1 MPILRHE
8 RAGLMMVSRADDFA
22 IFDDDA
28 ADGRIGCRIAQ
39 GGLCQFQGFFSYTL
53 PVPMYSFPS
62 IQIRK
67 IKKGYGR
74 KIPIAF

>member
-1 MPILRHE
+1 
-8 RAGLMMVSRADDFA
+8 MMVSRADDFA

-39 GGLCQFQGFFSYTL
+39 GGLCQFQGFFIYSAGSNVFL
-53 PVPMYSFPS
+53 PFYSDS
-62 IQIRK
+62 QD
-67 IKKGYGR
+67 KKGYGR